1 MNKREFL
8 ARLEQG
14 LSCLPPKD
22 IEERLSFFE
31 EMIDDY
37 VEEGMSEEE
46 AVARVGSVDEIV
58 SQTVAEAP
66 LSKLVKE
73 RARSTRKLRAWEI
86 VLLAIGSPVWVPLS
100 LAALV
105 VIFALYI
112 SVWAVVLAVWAV
124 SFSVAVCAPVSLA
137 LGIVYIVQGSPI
149 AGLCGISCGLVLA
162 GLAIFAFFGC
172 RALGRALWGLT
183 RCTLVWIKN
192 CFIRKEKKA

>member
-8 ARLEQG
+8 AQLEAG

-46 AVARVGSVDEIV
+46 AVARVGSIDEIV

-66 LSKLVKE
+66 LVTLVKE
-73 RARSTRKLRAWEI
+73 RARSTRRLQTWEI
-86 VLLAIGSPVWVPLS
+86 VLLSVGSPIWIPLA

-105 VIFALYI
+105 VTLALFI
-112 SVWAVVLAVWAV
+112 SLWSVVLALWAAA
-124 SFSVAVCAPVSLA
+124 FSIAVCAPVAVS
-137 LGIVYIVQGSPI
+137 LGIVYIVQSSSI
-149 AGLCGISCGLVLA
+149 AGLCAVALGLVLG
-162 GLAIFAFFGC
+162 GLAIFSFFGC
-172 RALGRALWGLT
+172 RALGRACWRLT
-183 RCTLVWIKN
+183 RRTPVWIKN